1 MLIIVRNHDLQKRIA
16 AVFIE
21 SMLMEIIGQIL
32 SAIPGFAPAGRSK
45 PAHKLVQA
53 RTINNEKMF
62 DKNLECFRN
71 RLKPD
76 NRDPEEMKSCG
87 KNLHYEDLEWGYAG
101 SFLFDSIESKF
112 KKMPPESW
120 CGNGFFL
127 QRARLI
133 FPKLSYWLPTKKD
146 RNVFSSLFKADDIF
160 SKRFTRSS
168 GSFPS
173 RLI

>member
-87 KNLHYEDLEWGYAG
+87 RSLRIQFILIGLVVRVQQKRSNSHL
-101 SFLFDSIESKF
+101 IIQ
-112 KKMPPESW
+112 PPT
-120 CGNGFFL
+120 L
-127 QRARLI
+127 
-133 FPKLSYWLPTKKD
+133 
-146 RNVFSSLFKADDIF
+146 
-160 SKRFTRSS
+160 
-168 GSFPS
+168 
-173 RLI
+173 